1 MDFDY
6 NGAFSRNLG
15 LVTEDEQGIL
25 RSKKIAI
32 AGMGGVGGSHL
43 LTLVRMGI
51 ERFAI
56 ADMDIFDLVNFNR
69 QAGAMMS
76 NLGLEKVEVM
86 KKAALD
92 INPNCK
98 FEVFPEGV
106 NLKNIDAFLDGVDI
120 YVDGLDFFVLEMRAE
135 VFKRCRELGIP
146 AVTAGPIGLSTAFL
160 AFDPNGMSFEEYFRL
175 DGHDPQT
182 QAIHFLAGLT
192 PRFAQ
197 KSHFMDFSRINLKE
211 KRGSSLS
218 PSCMACSAVMGA
230 EVLKILLGRG
240 KTYYLPWA
248 LQFDMYKNKL
258 YKTYNWAGNNSPLSK
273 IKIAMIRKMLD
284 RETALP
290 PAPAPVYGSLIEEI
304 LDGAKW
310 APSGDNAQ
318 PWLITIEDDFS
329 FTVSVDRG
337 KRNVYNLLEM
347 PDLISL
353 GMFLE
358 NAVIA
363 ARHKGYDIK
372 HRVIEGRIEARLVP
386 SPTIAAE
393 RLDKSRILYPY
404 IKTRSVNRYPY
415 KLKAIPPLVAAA
427 AEELLDHDIKIHWLR
442 GMSEKWAAA
451 RATMM
456 TSDIRLRLPE
466 TYFVHK
472 HMIDWSGRS
481 SPDKM
486 PAASLGTNSL
496 STAMTKWALQSER
509 RNRMLL
515 KMPAA
520 TMSFQVELD
529 LIPSLFCASH
539 FVLSFD
545 PAVTPDPQ
553 TSDYIR
559 AGANMQR
566 FWLYLTSQ
574 NMALQPWYIPIMF
587 SRYIE
592 ENMAF
597 TVDQKL
603 HKQAEKLHDHVV
615 QKILTPIGVPL
626 RSVFFTGRIGYPTK
640 IPKTRSV
647 RKPLSDL
654 IHSDA
659 RVPNDQKP
667 DELGD

>member
-1 MDFDY
+1 MEFDY
-6 NGAFSRNLG
+6 HLAFSRNLG
-15 LVTEDEQGIL
+15 LVSEDEQGIL
-25 RSKKIAI
+25 RSKKVAI

-51 ERFAI
+51 ERFTI
-56 ADMDIFDLVNFNR
+56 ADMDTFDLVNFNR

-92 INPNCK
+92 INPNCQ

-106 NLKNIDAFLDGVDI
+106 SLKNIDAFLDGVDI

-135 VFKRCRELGIP
+135 ISKRCRELGIP

-160 AFDPNGMSFEEYFRL
+160 AFDPNGMSFEDYFRL
-175 DGHDPQT
+175 EGHDLQT

-192 PRFAQ
+192 PKFPQ
-197 KSHFMDFSRINLKE
+197 KSHIVDFSRINLKE
-211 KRGSSLS
+211 KRGASLA

-240 KTYYLPWA
+240 KVYYLPWA
-248 LQFDMYKNKL
+248 LQFDMYKNKF
-258 YKTYNWAGNNSPLSK
+258 YKTYNWAGNNSPLGK
-273 IKIAMIRKMLD
+273 IKIAMIKRVLE
-284 RETALP
+284 RETAQP
-290 PAPAPVYGSLIEEI
+290 PPPPPSYASLIEEI
-304 LDGAKW
+304 LDQAKW
-310 APSGDNAQ
+310 APSGDNGQ
-318 PWLITIEDDFS
+318 PWLVTIEDDFS
-329 FTVSVDRG
+329 FTLKVDRA

-347 PDLISL
+347 PDLISA

-363 ARHKGYDIK
+363 ARYKGYDLKSRIT
-372 HRVIEGRIEARLVP
+372 EGKVEARLVP
-386 SPTIAAE
+386 SSVVSTE
-393 RLDKSRILYPY
+393 RLNKSRILYPY

-415 KLKAIPPLVAAA
+415 KLKPIPPLVAAA
-427 AEELLDHDIKIHWLR
+427 AEELLDHDIKIHWLN
-442 GMSEKWAAA
+442 GMSEKWAVA

-472 HMIDWSGRS
+472 HMIDWSGQNS
-481 SPDKM
+481 TDKM
-486 PAASLGTNSL
+486 PADSLGANKL
-496 STAMTKWALQSER
+496 STALTRWALQSER
-509 RNRMLL
+509 RNRILL

-529 LIPSLFCASH
+529 LIPSIFCASH
-539 FVLSFD
+539 FVMSFD

-553 TSDYIR
+553 PSDYIR

-587 SRYIE
+587 SRYIDG
-592 ENMAF
+592 NIPF
-597 TVDQKL
+597 TVDNAL
-603 HKQAEKLHDHVV
+603 HKKAGKLHDHVV

-626 RSVFFTGRIGYPTK
+626 KDVFFTGRIGYPTK
-640 IPKTRSV
+640 IPKTRSI
-647 RKPLSDL
+647 RKPLSYF
-654 IHSDA
+654 INSDTG
-659 RVPNDQKP
+659 QKS
-667 DELGD
+667 DG

>member
-1 MDFDY
+1 MEFDY
-6 NGAFSRNLG
+6 DTAFSRNLG
-15 LVTEDEQGIL
+15 LVTQDEQAIL
-25 RSKKIAI
+25 RSKKVAI

-56 ADMDIFDLVNFNR
+56 ADMDTFDLVNFNR

-98 FEVFPEGV
+98 FEVYAEGV
-106 NLKNIDAFLDGVDI
+106 TLKNMDGFLDGVDI

-135 VFKRCRELGIP
+135 IFKRCRELGIP
-146 AVTAGPIGLSTAFL
+146 AVTAGPIGLSTAYL
-160 AFDPNGMSFEEYFRL
+160 AFDPHGMSFEDYFRL
-175 DGHDPQT
+175 EGHDPLT
-182 QAIHFLAGLT
+182 QSIHFLAGLT

-197 KSHFMDFSRINLKE
+197 KTHIVDFSRINLRE
-211 KRGSSLS
+211 KRGASLA

-240 KTYYLPWA
+240 KVHYLPWA
-248 LQFDMYKNKL
+248 LQFDMYQNKL
-258 YKTYNWAGNNSPLSK
+258 YKTYNWAGNHNPLNK
-273 IKIAMIRKMLD
+273 FKIAMIRKMLD
-284 RETALP
+284 RHAGTAP
-290 PAPAPVYGSLIEEI
+290 PVAPIYNSVIEEI
-304 LDGAKW
+304 LDQAKW
-310 APSGDNAQ
+310 APSGDNSQ
-318 PWLITIEDDFS
+318 PWRIALADDFS
-329 FTVSVDRG
+329 FSVEVDRS

-347 PDLISL
+347 PDLISA

-372 HRVIEGRIEARLVP
+372 HRVMGGRIEAGLVP
-386 SPTIAAE
+386 SSTMTAA
-393 RLDKSRILYPY
+393 RVDQSRILYPY

-415 KLKAIPPLVAAA
+415 KLKPIPPLVAAA
-427 AEELLDHDIKIHWLR
+427 AEELLDHDIKIHWLK
-442 GMSEKWAAA
+442 GMSEKWAVA

-472 HMIDWSGRS
+472 HMIDWSGQN

-496 STAMTKWALQSER
+496 STSLTKWALHSEK
-509 RNRMLL
+509 RNRLMLKL
-515 KMPAA
+515 PAA
-520 TMSFQVELD
+520 TLSFQVELD
-529 LIPSLFCASH
+529 LIPSIFCASH
-539 FVLSFD
+539 FVMSFD

-553 TSDYIR
+553 SSDYIR

-592 ENMAF
+592 DNIAF

-603 HKQAEKLHDHVV
+603 HKQAQTLHDHVV
-615 QKILTPIGVPL
+615 NKVLGPIGVPL

-640 IPKTRSV
+640 VSQARSV

-654 IHSDA
+654 INSDA
-659 RVPNDQKP
+659 RETADQKF
-667 DELGD
+667 DQ